1 MLDHSCNLTINSS
14 SSSMLYRV
22 IICPVWEWLELSRWQ
37 VWQDHNLNLQF
48 QCLHNP
54 SNITLDSRLRLT
66 NRTIQ
71 LLLACN
77 NINRTVL
84 INIQECRLSNN
95 SLPKSIQFH
104 LTRGLDLAVW
114 LQCTNA
120 KVDYLVRAVLV
131 PPVQWDTCHL
141 NTNSSNINPRSS
153 NIHLNSSTRPSLLV
167 MASPVIQVQ
176 E

>member
-1 MLDHSCNLTINSS
+1 
-14 SSSMLYRV
+14 MLYRA
-22 IICPVWEWLELSRWQ
+22 IIYPAWGSLELSRCQ

-54 SNITLDSRLRLT
+54 SNIILDSHLRLI

-77 NINRTVL
+77 SINQTVL
-84 INIQECRLSNN
+84 INIRECRHSSN
-95 SLPKSIQFH
+95 SLLRSIQFH
-104 LTRGLDLAVW
+104 LTRELDLVVW

-120 KVDYLVRAVLV
+120 KVDYLVRAVSV
-131 PPVQWDTCHL
+131 PPVQWDTCQP
-141 NTNSSNINPRSS
+141 NTNSSNISLRSS
-153 NIHLNSSTRPSLLV
+153 SIRLNSSTRPSLLV
-167 MASPVIQVQ
+167 MVSLVIQAQ